1 MSGIMLTS
9 VVIISTVMI
18 LVVDNILEKQQV
30 TLPTR
35 KKVAKAMITFSL
47 VLLIVQVLIST
58 YHFLSQR

>member
-30 TLPTR
+30 VLPTR
-35 KKVAKAMITFSL
+35 KKVAKAMISCSL
-47 VLLIVQVLIST
+47 VLLTIQVLSIT
-58 YHFLSQR
+58 YHHLFQR